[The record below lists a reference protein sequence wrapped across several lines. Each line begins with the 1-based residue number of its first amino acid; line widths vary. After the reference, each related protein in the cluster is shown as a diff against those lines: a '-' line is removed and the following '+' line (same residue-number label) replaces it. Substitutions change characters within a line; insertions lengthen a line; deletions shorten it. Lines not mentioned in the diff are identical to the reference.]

1 MIFVLSSL
9 VIVSLNTFKGNLK
22 KYFLPELKFVEII
35 DIIMITVAII
45 II

>member
-1 MIFVLSSL
+1 MIFVLANL
-9 VIVSLNTFKGNLK
+9 VILSLNTFKGNLE

-35 DIIMITVAII
+35 DIITVEII

>member
-1 MIFVLSSL
+1 MIFVLANL
-9 VIVSLNTFKGNLK
+9 VILSLNTFKGNLE

-35 DIIMITVAII
+35 DIMIITVAII